1 MKTKLLIAVAAT
13 ALCACSQQ
21 SNKPRLET
29 MLTEWQFCYT
39 PDTAIGII
47 NHETNIGNAEW
58 QTVSVP
64 HDWAISGDFD
74 KEIDKQIVAIEQNG
88 EKEATEH
95 TGRTGSLPYI
105 GTGCYRTTFTPHA
118 GYQRTLL
125 SFDGVMSQPRVYV
138 NGEFVGGWEYGY
150 TPFIIDIT
158 KVIRSGES
166 NQIEVLCRNI
176 PESARWYPGAGIYR
190 PITLIET
197 HSTALAE
204 WGTTINTDSLSNDK
218 AYISINTEIEGDTT
232 NTRITFSISDKND
245 NNTSYTLTQQNTS
258 ANVELS
264 NPKLWSPETPNLYAL
279 TITLSKGGNVIDQK
293 QTTFGIRTLSCTP
306 ENGFQLNGQTR
317 KIKGVCLHHDLGMLG
332 TALNKAALRR
342 QIRLLKDMGCDAIRT
357 AHNIPSVWQMEICDS
372 MGMMV
377 MAESFDEWI
386 YPKCKNGYHRYF
398 STITDNQQT
407 WAECDLT
414 TLVRCHRNHPSIVM
428 WSIGN
433 EIPEQGSKE
442 NGAKYVRH
450 FTDLIHSLDPDKGRL
465 VTSGCDR
472 IDAAVWSG
480 FAQELDIVGMN
491 YRTHKY
497 QFAYDN
503 TPQKIIL
510 GSETASTV
518 SSRGVYKLPVVR
530 ADNQEY
536 PDGQCSSYDQEA
548 CWWSNIPENDFE
560 LQDDKPWVIGEFV
573 WTGFDYF
580 GEPTPYDGY
589 WPSRSSY
596 FGIIDLAGLPKDR
609 YYLYRSRWN
618 TTDTTLHLLPHWT
631 WTGHEGETI
640 PVYCYTNFNEA
651 ELFVNG
657 KSQGRIC
664 KDHSQLAD
672 RYRLRWNN
680 VVYEPGEV
688 VVVAYDDNGKSHR
701 ATMRTAGN
709 EHQLQLNAD
718 RTTIAA
724 DGSDIAFVTVSM
736 TDENGTLC
744 PLAAD
749 NLTFEVKGSAQ
760 FKGACNGD
768 ATSLQPLTKP
778 AMQLFNGQLVVA
790 LQSTRTRGNA
800 TLIVHCPT
808 LPDAAIC
815 INVK

>member
-1 MKTKLLIAVAAT
+1 MKTITTTSIACAFALIACT
-13 ALCACSQQ
+13 QPNLPPRTESQ
-21 SNKPRLET
+21 
-29 MLTEWQFCYT
+29 LTEWQFCCT
-39 PDTAIGII
+39 TDT
-47 NHETNIGNAEW
+47 NETLLTRQETIENPQW
-58 QTVSVP
+58 QNVTIP
-64 HDWAISGDFD
+64 HDWAISGHFD
-74 KEIDKQIVAIEQNG
+74 KNIDMQIVAIEQNG

-95 TGRTGSLPYI
+95 TGRTGALPYI
-105 GTGCYRTTFTPHA
+105 GTGWYKTTFSTNSN
-118 GYQRTLL
+118 YERTLI

-138 NGEFVGGWEYGY
+138 NGQYVGGWEYGY

-158 KVIRSGES
+158 PFVKHNTS
-166 NQIEVLCRNI
+166 NQLEVICRNI

-190 PITLIET
+190 PVTLIQT
-197 HSTALAE
+197 HATALNE
-204 WGTTINTDSLSNDK
+204 WGIIACTDSITPNHSK
-218 AYISINTEIEGDTT
+218 AYITLSAQIEGDTT
-232 NTRITFSISDKND
+232 NTTINFSIKEKETNNNVQYHID
-245 NNTSYTLTQQNTS
+245 NNTLIID
-258 ANVELS
+258 
-264 NPKLWSPETPNLYAL
+264 NPKLWSPETPNLYTL
-279 TITLSKGGNVIDQK
+279 TTTLIKNKKTIDQK
-293 QTTFGIRTLSCTP
+293 LTTLGIRSVKYTP
-306 ENGFQLNGQTR
+306 ENGFQLNGTTR

-342 QIRLLKDMGCDAIRT
+342 QISILKDMGCDAIRT
-357 AHNIPSVWQMEICDS
+357 AHNIPSTWQMEICDS

-386 YPKCKNGYHRYF
+386 YPKCKNGYNRYF
-398 STITDNQQT
+398 LTITDNEQT
-407 WAECDLT
+407 WAERDLT
-414 TLVRCHRNHPSIVM
+414 ALVTCHRNHPSIIM

-433 EIPEQGSKE
+433 EIPEQGDKE
-442 NGAKYVRH
+442 KGAKYVRL
-450 FTDLIHSLDPDKGRL
+450 FTDLIHSLDPDKNRI

-503 TPQKIIL
+503 TPQKMIL

-530 ADNQEY
+530 ADNKEY

-618 TTDTTLHLLPHWT
+618 NNEPTLHILPHWT
-631 WTGHEGETI
+631 WPGHEGDTI
-640 PVYCYTNFNEA
+640 PVYCYTSYNEA

-657 KSQGRIC
+657 QSQGRIS
-664 KDHSQLAD
+664 KDPNNLAD

-680 VVYEPGEV
+680 VVYQPGV
-688 VVVAYDDNGKSHR
+688 IAVVAYDNNGQPHTEKVF
-701 ATMRTAGN
+701 TAGN
-709 EHQLQLNAD
+709 EHHLKLSAD
-718 RTTIAA
+718 RTTISA
-724 DGSDIAFVTVSM
+724 DGSDIAFITISM
-736 TDENGTLC
+736 LDEKGNLC
-744 PLAAD
+744 PHASD
-749 NLTFEVKGSAQ
+749 TLTFEIKGNATY
-760 FKGACNGD
+760 KGACNGD
-768 ATSLQPLTKP
+768 ATSLMPLTEP
-778 AMQLFNGQLVVA
+778 QMQLFNGQLVVA
-790 LQSTRTRGNA
+790 LQSTKQSGNA
-800 TLIVHCPT
+800 TLIVHCPAI
-808 LPDAAIC
+808 PDAAIC
-815 INVK
+815 ITTE